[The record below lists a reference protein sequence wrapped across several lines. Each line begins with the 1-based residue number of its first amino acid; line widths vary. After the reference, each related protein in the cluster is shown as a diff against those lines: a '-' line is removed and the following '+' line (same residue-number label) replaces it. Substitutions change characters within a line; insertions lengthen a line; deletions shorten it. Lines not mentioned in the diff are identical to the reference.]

1 MFTEFSVDYV
11 TNILEYTTI
20 ADNRAEFFAIKFNSA
35 RSVKD

>member
-20 ADNRAEFFAIKFNSA
+20 ADNREEFFVIRFNSA
-35 RSVKD
+35 RSVND